1 MKEMESAIK
10 KVFSLQALLLFYF
23 LLLQEVWGRGLE
35 DGRGQVADGATTCST
50 KHFFLYI
57 FTIIPKCKRFLYSC
71 LLVTYLSSCFTSS
84 VLDKKLLER
93 GCRLAKQ
100 SRGC

>member
-10 KVFSLQALLLFYF
+10 KVFQSSGSVAVLLS
-23 LLLQEVWGRGLE
+23 VITGGLE
-35 DGRGQVADGATTCST
+35 DGRGQVANGATTCST

-57 FTIIPKCKRFLYSC
+57 VTIIPKCKRFLCSC
-71 LLVTYLSSCFTSS
+71 LLVTYLSSSFTSS
-84 VLDKKLLER
+84 VLDKKLLKK

-100 SRGC
+100 RKGC